1 MARVRMT
8 VAGTAVGEIT
18 LVVASPTGTRRGDPL
33 PLLLANDGP
42 QYSRRAGLVPFL
54 DSLASTGRIPPCRV
68 ALLVPDD
75 RDARYSANADYATAV
90 VDAVLP
96 AVTATYRVSGRPLF
110 VGASLG
116 ALSALQSEWLRPGTF
131 SGLLLQS
138 GSFFRQ
144 GLDDE
149 ENFEYWE
156 RITDFVSSVRRARK
170 PRGDAMMTMT
180 CGADEGN
187 LANNRELAQ
196 ALTQLGQTIDLTV
209 VPGGHHWPQWRAAV
223 RLVVPALVDHAIEP
237 DQRWRSS
244 HTTGADATATD
255 RPRFARIDR
264 IGPGAAPSGRMPAT
278 EHEAGDAR

>member
-8 VAGTAVGEIT
+8 VEGTAVGDIA

-42 QYSRRAGLVPFL
+42 EYSRRVGLVRFL
-54 DSLASTGRIPPCRV
+54 DSLAGAGRMPPCRV

-90 VDAVLP
+90 VDDVLP
-96 AVTATYRVSGRPLF
+96 AVIGRYELSGRPLF

-138 GSFFRQ
+138 GSFFRPR
-144 GLDDE
+144 LDGE
-149 ENFEYWE
+149 ESYEHWQ
-156 RITDFVSSVRRARK
+156 RITAFVSSVRRARK
-170 PRGDAMMTMT
+170 PRGDAVVAMT

-187 LANNRELAQ
+187 LANNRLMAQ
-196 ALTQLGQTIDLTV
+196 TLTRLGQTLDLTV
-209 VPGGHHWPQWRAAV
+209 VPGGHDWPQWRAAV
-223 RLVVPALVDHAIEP
+223 CRVLPALVDRTIEP
-237 DQRWRSS
+237 NHRWRSS
-244 HTTGADATATD
+244 FATGADATATD

-264 IGPGAAPSGRMPAT
+264 IGPGAVPSGRAPAT
-278 EHEAGDAR
+278 QHEAGDAR

>member
-33 PLLLANDGP
+33 PLLLANAGP

-54 DSLASTGRIPPCRV
+54 DSLACRV
-68 ALLVPDD
+68 ALLVPND
-75 RDARYSANADYATAV
+75 RHARYSANADYATAV

-223 RLVVPALVDHAIEP
+223 RLVVPALVDHAIGP